1 MSVEQTLAGDGKRT
15 QQTTQKASSEPTKL
29 SDYFNDAMLMRSAF
43 YCLIGFVGVTLAL
56 DYREMLTKDAFEK
69 PVVTP
74 RRANPVLPA
83 FKPATQV
90 EGEEPEQTIAPA
102 ITTSSEVLN
111 SPMTIELGSGGV
123 LRMTGFIDVGTA
135 EVFNKEIEGIDEYVK
150 LIELNS
156 PGGSVF
162 DALAISSKIRDF
174 GWTTKV
180 SNGNLCASSCPLIF
194 AGGKK
199 RIAEENAA
207 IGVHQFFSF
216 NEDTR
221 SPSEAISGTQST
233 TARIT
238 RHLDTMEVDPQLWVH
253 ALETPPQQLYYFSQ
267 EELKDYKLAT
277 GTK

>member
-1 MSVEQTLAGDGKRT
+1 MSVEPALAG
-15 QQTTQKASSEPTKL
+15 SEEEPVEKETGSLLSKL
-29 SDYFNDAMLMRSAF
+29 GGLFDDAIIMRVAF
-43 YCLIGFVGVTLAL
+43 YGLAIGVGVTLFL
-56 DYREMLTKDAFEK
+56 DYQEMLKADEIA

-83 FKPATQV
+83 FSPQTD
-90 EGEEPEQTIAPA
+90 GEERPQSPAPD

-111 SPMTIELGSGGV
+111 NTMTIELESGGI

-135 EVFNKEIEGIDEYVK
+135 DLFDHEVEGISEYVK
-150 LIELNS
+150 TVELNS

-162 DALAISSKIRDF
+162 DAIAISTKIRDF

-180 SNGNLCASSCPLIF
+180 ADGHLCASSCPIIF

-199 RIAEENAA
+199 RIATKNAA

-216 NEDTR
+216 GDDTP

-233 TARIT
+233 TALIT
-238 RHLDTMEVDPQLWVH
+238 RHLETMDVNPQIWVH
-253 ALETPPQQLYYFSQ
+253 ALETPPQQLYYFSKN
-267 EELKDYKLAT
+267 ELKKYKLV
-277 GTK
+277 TK